1 MINNNGLFYVLSKSK
16 KSLARLFMNKYIEEI
31 MPEITS
37 TGKYI
42 SSKDDIY
49 KIKKLNNKILEL
61 QKENQLLIILSV
73 NIFI

>member
-16 KSLARLFMNKYIEEI
+16 KPLARLFMNKYIEEI

-61 QKENQLLIILSV
+61 EKENQLLIILLV